1 MTTPS
6 SLLWL
11 IKKYSYTHGQL
22 LQAREQLEEAATA
35 KRHLE
40 GQIARLD
47 LQMAQIKA
55 VMRLHDVQ
63 IDPDALRAIRP
74 QRHPAMMGYGEIT
87 RVIYTFLRYADE
99 QTASTKEIVAAV
111 QMSGTAMPPGLTAED
126 IAGRVR
132 VRLCTLAKQRRLI
145 RLPRAGSRGQ
155 CSWSLALNY
164 VRTDENFG
172 SQGTPQHPART
183 TVVSPPV
190 SRVSRHEQG
199 GSHQLDLFAL
209 R

>member
-22 LQAREQLEEAATA
+22 LQAREQLEDAGTA
-35 KRHLE
+35 KLHLE

-47 LQMAQIKA
+47 LQMAQIRA

-63 IDPDALRAIRP
+63 IEPDDLRPIRP
-74 QRHPAMMGYGEIT
+74 QRHPAMMGYGEVT
-87 RVIYTFLRYADE
+87 RAIYACLRYADR
-99 QTASTKEIVAAV
+99 QTATTKEIVAAV
-111 QMSGTAMPPGLTAED
+111 LRSGTAMPSDLTAED

-132 VRLCTLAKQRRLI
+132 VRLCTLAKQRRLT
-145 RLPRAGSRGQ
+145 RLPRAEPRGQ
-155 CSWSLALNY
+155 RSWCLALGH
-164 VRTDENFG
+164 VGADENFG
-172 SQGTPQHPART
+172 SLGSPQYPART
-183 TVVSPPV
+183 TVIPPPV
-190 SRVSRHEQG
+190 SRVPRLEQG

-209 R
+209 W